1 MPAFG
6 GVGGSGFSPQM
17 VSFFAHGT
25 YPGDIEA
32 VTYDPKKGVTS
43 YTPSSGYQRRAQQDY
58 LFAKATGGLASQ
70 LFPQYGSGGGLS
82 PGIGTAYLRP
92 EQLLALQQMQAAGQP
107 VGALLPG
114 ESPFLPL
121 QAAGFS
127 IGQQRELGGQLSG
140 FVSLDA
146 MGESPFPGE
155 MPAST
160 STLKTGFVI
169 VGVIVVIA
177 LALGVRRSR

>member
-1 MPAFG
+1 
-6 GVGGSGFSPQM
+6 M
-17 VSFFAHGT
+17 VSFLAPGT
-25 YPGDIEA
+25 YPGDVEA

-70 LFPQYGSGGGLS
+70 LFPQYGSGAGLS

-92 EQLLALQQMQAAGQP
+92 EQLVALQQMRAGGQS

-127 IGQQRELGGQLSG
+127 LGQQRELGGQLSG
-140 FVSLDA
+140 FVSLDG
-146 MGESPFPGE
+146 MGEGGSPFLAE

-160 STLKTGFVI
+160 STLKTGLLI